1 MVTTIGVVC
10 CNSWLCFY
18 RQLYF

>member
-10 CNSWLCFY
+10 CKSWLCFY